1 MRVISFFFYYHLKI
15 PIKNMIT
22 VLKHFYRRFEEL
34 NNLFLK
40 AFFYFI
46 IELSTARISNE
57 HNSRSF

>member
-1 MRVISFFFYYHLKI
+1 
-15 PIKNMIT
+15 MIT

-34 NNLFLK
+34 NNLILK

-46 IELSTARISNE
+46 IELSTARISNK